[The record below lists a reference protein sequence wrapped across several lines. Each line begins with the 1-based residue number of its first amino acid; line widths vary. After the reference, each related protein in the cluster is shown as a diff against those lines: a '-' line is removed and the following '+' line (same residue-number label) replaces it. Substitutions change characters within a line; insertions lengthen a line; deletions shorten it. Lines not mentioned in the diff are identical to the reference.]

1 MKRKDQE
8 KHFALFGNPVGHSL
22 SPRMHRAACE
32 EMGITARY
40 ESYRV
45 ENAGE
50 IVPMMKSLG
59 IDGASVTLPFKE
71 AIIGGLDEIT
81 ASARTIGAV
90 NTIINREG
98 MLIGD
103 NTDWIGL
110 VRDLKDYMQIKGK
123 TFAILGAGG
132 MARAAVFGLLQ
143 EGGIPVIFNRTR
155 ERGAA
160 LARAFNSLSLPLDA
174 LDDFRAEALIQ
185 TTPVGMAPNTD
196 RTPLRKEILTNFHY
210 VMDAIYN
217 PLTTKLLRDAQEMDC
232 LTINGVGLFI
242 HQGAEQIRIWTGR
255 EPSLATMR
263 QTVLAAL
270 QGGQP
275 EDGRLS

>member
-1 MKRKDQE
+1 MKRKDRV

-22 SPRMHRAACE
+22 SPRMHRSTYE
-32 EMGITARY
+32 EMGIEARY
-40 ESYRV
+40 EAYRV
-45 ENAGE
+45 ESAGE

-59 IDGASVTLPFKE
+59 IEGASITLPFKE
-71 AIIGGLDEIT
+71 AIIGSLDEIA
-81 ASARTIGAV
+81 ASARAIGAV
-90 NTIINREG
+90 NTIVNRED

-110 VRDLKDYMQIKGK
+110 VRDLKDYVQIRGK
-123 TFAILGAGG
+123 TFAVLGAGG

-143 EGGIPVIFNRTR
+143 EGGLPVIFNRTQ

-160 LARAFNSLSLPLDA
+160 LARAFNSQSLPLAA
-174 LDDFRAEALIQ
+174 LNDFRAEALIQ

-196 RTPLRKEILTNFHY
+196 RSPLKREILTNFRY
-210 VMDAIYN
+210 VMDAVYN
-217 PLTTKLLRDAQEMDC
+217 PLTTKLLRDAQEMGC
-232 LTINGVGLFI
+232 LTINGVGLFV

-255 EPSLATMR
+255 EPPLATMR

-275 EDGRLS
+275 ED

>member
-1 MKRKDQE
+1 M
-8 KHFALFGNPVGHSL
+8 
-22 SPRMHRAACE
+22 
-32 EMGITARY
+32 
-40 ESYRV
+40 

-81 ASARTIGAV
+81 ESARTIGAV
-90 NTIINREG
+90 NTILNREDG
-98 MLIGD
+98 LIGD

-110 VRDLKDYMQIKGK
+110 VRDLKDYVQIKGK
-123 TFAILGAGG
+123 TFAVLGAVG

-143 EGGIPVIFNRTR
+143 EGGIPVIFNRTQ

-160 LARAFNSLSLPLDA
+160 LARAFNSLSMPLDA

-196 RTPLRKEILTNFHY
+196 RSPLKREILTNFRY

-217 PLTTKLLRDAQEMDC
+217 PLTTKLLRDAKEMGC
-232 LTINGVGLFI
+232 LTINGVGLFV
-242 HQGAEQIRIWTGR
+242 HQGAEQIRIWTGGR
-255 EPSLATMR
+255 EPPLAAMR

-270 QGGQP
+270 HEGANYGN
-275 EDGRLS
+275 